1 MPKLLRVNYG
11 DPSTDWE
18 AVPRSAPR
26 LRVLHLESSEG
37 MNDASLI
44 DILDG
49 GNMTELEVRRE
60 DASENGSPDIR
71 IYSQA
76 ALLNNRE

>member
-1 MPKLLRVNYG
+1 M
-11 DPSTDWE
+11 
-18 AVPRSAPR
+18 
-26 LRVLHLESSEG
+26 LHLESSEG

-49 GNMTELEVRRE
+49 GNMTELEVRRG

-71 IYSQA
+71 ISQA